1 MNPSHAIGLGRGRE
15 REAPWSRKKRA
26 ALTFVIA
33 AVLLGAASGL
43 MAAGADASHFRY
55 GNLNWQKSGPAT
67 GGTQPVTFQNEQSWR
82 ASAFGNPAV
91 GSIIANGEGCINFGD
106 STSECPMYKVT
117 FYNAAEDYIIMHAL
131 ATGSTTDRNI
141 PHTYA
146 TAGPFTATTSSC
158 CTISTLNN
166 ANDAS
171 WQVNTLV
178 DFTDDESAKSTVPPI
193 VTLPEGGT
201 QTYTI
206 PAIDAGGETK
216 RFRLTNATESC
227 FGCANPH
234 PPGLTIDPNT
244 GQVSWDTTGRSG
256 LWWTGVV
263 VESLVAGN
271 VVSST
276 QISYIIRIGAAGNDP
291 PVWDDSV
298 TPADGTVFTADPGE
312 TITFQLKATDP
323 NSGDTVQIAQTS
335 GPGTLNAT
343 DGNPATA
350 TYSYTAQASDIG
362 NDQTIQFIAQ
372 DNGSPPLGPPFR
384 SYTIHVEITNANP
397 VCAGVTASP
406 GTLWPPNHKFKL
418 VSLGGATD
426 PDGDPVT
433 LTITGVT
440 QDEPLNGL
448 GDGDTSPDAWA
459 GPSSSKVW
467 VRAERAGARDGRVY
481 QISFTGSDGQGG
493 SCSGTAK
500 VGVPLNQG
508 AGKVPIDSGQT
519 VNSFGP

>member
-1 MNPSHAIGLGRGRE
+1 V
-15 REAPWSRKKRA
+15 
-26 ALTFVIA
+26 TFVITA
-33 AVLLGAASGL
+33 ALLCAASGL
-43 MAAGADASHFRY
+43 VAAGADASHFRY

-67 GGTQPVTFQNEQSWR
+67 GGAQPVTFQNEQSWR
-82 ASAFGNPAV
+82 ASAFGNPSV
-91 GSIIANGEGCINFGD
+91 GDIISNAEGCINFGD
-106 STSECPMYKVT
+106 ATSECPMYKVT
-117 FYNAAEDYIIMHAL
+117 FVNAAEDYLIMHAL
-131 ATGSTTDRNI
+131 AAASTTDRNI

-166 ANDAS
+166 AADQS
-171 WQVNTLV
+171 WQVSTLV

-201 QTYTI
+201 QTFTI
-206 PAIDAGGETK
+206 PAIDSGGETK
-216 RFRLTNATESC
+216 RFRLTTAQESC
-227 FGCANPH
+227 FGCADPH
-234 PPGLTIDPNT
+234 PPGLTIDSNT
-244 GQVSWDTTGRSG
+244 GQVSWDTTGRTG

-263 VESLVAGN
+263 VESLIGGN
-271 VVSST
+271 VASST
-276 QISYIIRIGAAGNDP
+276 QIDYIIRIGGAGNDP

-298 TPADGTVFTADPGE
+298 TPADGTVFSADPGE

-323 NSGDTVQIAQTS
+323 NDGDSVQIAQTS
-335 GPGTLNAT
+335 GPGTLSAT

-384 SYTIHVEITNANP
+384 SYTIHVEITNNDP
-397 VCAGVTASP
+397 DCAGVTASP
-406 GTLWPPNHKFKL
+406 NKLWPPNHKFRL
-418 VSLGGATD
+418 VTLGGATD

-440 QDEPLNGL
+440 QDEALNDD
-448 GDGDTSPDAWA
+448 GDGNTSPDAKN
-459 GPSSSKVW
+459 GPSSDKVYL
-467 VRAERAGARDGRVY
+467 RAERSGKGNGRVY
-481 QISFTGSDGQGG
+481 TVSFTGSDGQGG
-493 SCSGTAK
+493 TCSGTAK
-500 VGVPLNQG
+500 VGVSHDQG
-508 AGKVPIDSGQT
+508 GKKTPIDSGLS